1 MSVTVTAE
9 LDPYRRAPPLARWSE
24 VRFFAVDLANTIPI
38 ASWSYYGDLGKAFNI
53 ANRRYG
59 LGFSTSHNHHTLAN
73 LIDDEDV
80 RDELGGWSVPWHRLR
95 DQNAMCRKKGF
106 GPVFDEHDIGNVL
119 MAQELREV
127 GSQMMG
133 ASAPPGRIF
142 YIDQKVRDEAWFAE
156 NLPEW
161 V

>member
-1 MSVTVTAE
+1 MTE
-9 LDPYRRAPPLARWSE
+9 RLDSYVRAAPLPNWSAVRR
-24 VRFFAVDLANTIPI
+24 FAVDLANTIPT
-38 ASWSYYGDLGKAFNI
+38 ARWSYYGDLGKAFNI
-53 ANRRYG
+53 ANHRYG

-73 LIDDEDV
+73 LIDDEDL
-80 RDELGGWSVPWHRLR
+80 RNELGGWSVPWHRLR

-106 GPVFDEHDIGNVL
+106 GPVFDEDDIGNVL

-156 NLPEW
+156 HLPDW
-161 V
+161 I

>member
-1 MSVTVTAE
+1 MTAE

-53 ANRRYG
+53 ANRRYR

>member
-1 MSVTVTAE
+1 MTAE

-38 ASWSYYGDLGKAFNI
+38 ARWSYYGDLGKAFNI

-73 LIDDEDV
+73 LIDDDDV

-142 YIDQKVRDEAWFAE
+142 RSSGGVDRGKSVL
-156 NLPEW
+156 N
-161 V
+161 

>member
-1 MSVTVTAE
+1 MTAE

-106 GPVFDEHDIGNVL
+106 GPLFDEQDIGNVL

>member
-9 LDPYRRAPPLARWSE
+9 LDPYRRAPPLVRWSE

-73 LIDDEDV
+73 LRV
-80 RDELGGWSVPWHRLR
+80 Y
-95 DQNAMCRKKGF
+95 AMRRG
-106 GPVFDEHDIGNVL
+106 
-119 MAQELREV
+119 
-127 GSQMMG
+127 
-133 ASAPPGRIF
+133 
-142 YIDQKVRDEAWFAE
+142 
-156 NLPEW
+156 
-161 V
+161 

>member
-1 MSVTVTAE
+1 MRDKH
-9 LDPYRRAPPLARWSE
+9 DPYFRAAPLPKWSE
-24 VRFFAVDLANTIPI
+24 VRRFAVDLANTIPT
-38 ASWSYYGDLGKAFNI
+38 ASWSFYGDLGKAFNI

-59 LGFSTSHNHHTLAN
+59 LGFSNSHNQHTLAK
-73 LIDDEDV
+73 LIDDEGL
-80 RDELGGWSVPWHRLR
+80 REELGGWSVPWHRLR

-106 GPVFDEHDIGNVL
+106 GPVFDDDDIGNVL
-119 MAQELREV
+119 MVQELRNV

-142 YIDQKVRDEAWFAE
+142 YIDRKVTDEAWFAE
-156 NLPEW
+156 NLPDW